1 MMRNEKKHYSNLLN
15 QQKNTGKIEKIEP
28 KIDAFEYAYQIY
40 NSFHILKM
48 PHFDSTKYVLDLVKQ
63 KSKKLQILSLGS
75 GTADWEIE
83 LLQNEPNHLSIEAID
98 INEEL
103 LEGSKNFATKN
114 NLNLKTIVADVNK
127 IELKKS
133 FYDLVVVRSSL
144 HHFIELERIFE
155 EVNSSLVKD
164 GEFLVIGEVIG
175 RNGECLFTET
185 KEMAQKIFDVLP
197 EKFRYNNYTKKIDS
211 DVPDIDHSEQSF
223 ESIRSEEILPLLLR
237 YFKPKEYVT
246 FDAFLTLLL
255 DFRYGPN
262 YDMKRSLDKSM
273 VEMITNLDIYNI
285 STSKLKPTTLFG
297 IFGKK

>member
-1 MMRNEKKHYSNLLN
+1 MRNEKKHYSNLLN

-40 NSFHILKM
+40 NPYLISKM
-48 PHFDSTKYVLDLVKQ
+48 PHFDSTKYVLDLIKL

-75 GTADWEIE
+75 GTADYEIE
-83 LLQNEPNHLSIEAID
+83 LLQNEPDRLSIEAID

-103 LEGSKNFATKN
+103 LEGAKNFATKN
-114 NLNLKTIVADVNK
+114 KLNLKTIVADINK

-155 EVNSSLVKD
+155 EVNSSLKEN

-175 RNGECLFTET
+175 RNGERLFTET

-211 DVPDIDHSEQSF
+211 DIPDIDFSKQSF

-237 YFKPKEYVT
+237 YFKSKEYVT
-246 FDAFLTLLL
+246 FDAFLSLLL

-262 YDMKRSLDKSM
+262 YDLNQRLDKSM

-285 STSKLKPTTLFG
+285 STSKLKPVCLFG
-297 IFGKK
+297 IFSKK